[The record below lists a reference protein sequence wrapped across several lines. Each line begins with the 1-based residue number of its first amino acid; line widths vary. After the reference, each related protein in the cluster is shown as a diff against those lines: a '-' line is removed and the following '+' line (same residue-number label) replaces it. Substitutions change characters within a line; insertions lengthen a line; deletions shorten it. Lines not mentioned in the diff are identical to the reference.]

1 MRYTHAYA
9 SEVEDSRWENEV
21 SAWSN
26 AIQLGKMEFSNSIF
40 LVMNDASKR
49 LNYISFTFILCIF
62 FSLGFPL
69 FHLWFNHSFLYTSAS
84 RAAHSLSLSLL
95 FQFFIFSPLYFG
107 NVLQFNTQI
116 TSNCFRISAKFDAIS
131 HVGRSYF
138 FIRRWIDRVPYAD
151 ACAMECSPASIGDLQ
166 SYLSIFAHDD
176 SVLFTYRKRFILC
189 YIHKC
194 LVSFSA
200 HIFV

>member
-49 LNYISFTFILCIF
+49 LNYISFTFILCILF
-62 FSLGFPL
+62 FFLSVF
-69 FHLWFNHSFLYTSAS
+69 HSFTSGS
-84 RAAHSLSLSLL
+84 TILSSIPLLLARRTLSLL

>member
-49 LNYISFTFILCIF
+49 LNYISFTFILCILFF
-62 FSLGFPL
+62 FSRFSTLSPLVQPFFPL
-69 FHLWFNHSFLYTSAS
+69 YLCFS
-84 RAAHSLSLSLL
+84 RGALSLSLL